1 MSGGCVPAAAAA
13 AAQHSLCRWRKEMK
27 AALGQIGVEGR
38 EVRTEEWDRS
48 VWCGMPAGC
57 DC

>member
-1 MSGGCVPAAAAA
+1 MSGGCVPAAA